1 MKIQVKRIYNCKD
14 YCISHIYIDDKYIC
28 DGLEDTDRMLD
39 DSMSVDEILKI
50 KVKYHTAIP
59 TGTYNIDMNFK
70 SQKYSKNKYYLN
82 LCDAKLPRLQNVKG
96 YSGILWHIGNTPK
109 DTAGCLLLGYNKI
122 KSQVIDSKKAFE
134 KVYRLLDIAKRIGEP
149 IIVTYSRTY

>member
-1 MKIQVKRIYNCKD
+1 MNILVKRIFNCPD
-14 YCISHIYIDDKYIC
+14 YCISHIYIDNKYVC

-39 DSMSVDEILKI
+39 QSMSTEEILNK
-50 KVKYHTAIP
+50 KVNSQTAIP
-59 TGTYNIDMNFK
+59 TGTYNMTLNVV
-70 SQKYSKNKYYLN
+70 SPKYSKSKYYMN
-82 LCDAKLPRLQNVKG
+82 FCKAKLPRLESVKG

-122 KSQVIDSKKAFE
+122 KGQVINSKQAFE

-149 IIVTYSRTY
+149 IRVTYSRTY